1 MKKHWHW
8 WVTLLFVWA
17 IAYDLIVWGAAGRL
31 PDIGQKLQVSAQ
43 RQALL
48 AHIYM
53 SAGGALDTAVPVL
66 DDWGTQRADTA
77 LSNGFERIKQDPEVA
92 MDLIFSNTWNDTHA
106 TLKLMYW
113 AAPALGLIALVLWS
127 RRPKKIGL
135 MGRR

>member
-8 WVTLLFVWA
+8 WVTLLFVWTF
-17 IAYDLIVWGAAGRL
+17 AYDLIVWGAASRL

-53 SAGGALDTAVPVL
+53 SAGGALDAAVPVL

-77 LSNGFERIKQDPEVA
+77 LSNGFERIKEDPEVA
-92 MDLIFSNTWNDTHA
+92 MDLVFSNTWNATHA

-113 AAPALGLIALVLWS
+113 AAPVFGLIALVLWS
-127 RRPKKIGL
+127 RRPKKVSL
-135 MGRR
+135 MRGR